1 MGEPI
6 LSPDDPQPKRRRP
19 SRTPWIHREL
29 PADPLDR
36 VLFLFERIER
46 AYSLFIMRDLGHLYY
61 AIEAAQP
68 SPIMRRQ
75 WRKEFRHARGSSQVV
90 DMMLGEAWCKAAAEP
105 SRRTY
110 TRRHSK
116 KRAAENAWL
125 KKQLGTLEES
135 Q

>member
-6 LSPDDPQPKRRRP
+6 LPSDDPQPKRRP
-19 SRTPWIHREL
+19 SRLPWIHREL
-29 PADPLDR
+29 PSDPLDR

-46 AYSLFIMRDLGHLYY
+46 AYSLFIMRDLQHLYY

-68 SPIMRRQ
+68 SPTMLRQ

-105 SRRTY
+105 SRRKY
-110 TRRHSK
+110 IRKHST
-116 KRAAENAWL
+116 KRAADNAWL
-125 KKQLGTLEES
+125 KRQLGTLGDA